1 MLKPEGNLALIDDP
15 ATLDIM
21 PFKRKSISVHL
32 EFMFTRAMYRTATM
46 IKQHHLLERISAL
59 IDAGVLKTTVGEHF
73 GTINAQ
79 NLRRAHALIESHKA
93 KGKIVL
99 AGF

>member
-1 MLKPEGNLALIDDP
+1 
-15 ATLDIM
+15 
-21 PFKRKSISVHL
+21 
-32 EFMFTRAMYRTATM
+32 MYRTATM